1 MKTENNL
8 SADLWRLSIIGE
20 LIHRHSD
27 DGRTLTECISELAG
41 RKWSRPDGSMCELS
55 SETIRRWLYRF
66 RAGGL
71 GGLKD
76 RSSGAKGPEIGEQL
90 ELEFLKLR
98 QEKPRWTIQLI
109 LKTLQQ
115 QQIWNGRQPSQ
126 QTIYRWCK
134 LRGLLRTGN
143 ESNKDVRAFEFRNFG
158 ELWVSDFMHGPRVLY
173 EGRKRKTYL
182 LAILDDASRYVVAAN
197 FHLAESVE
205 TLMINMRTAIQRFG
219 LPMRFYTD
227 NGASYRSQILRQ
239 VGQRFNIA
247 MPHTPPYTPQG
258 RGKIERF
265 FRTVRE
271 QLMAKTDEKT
281 LSGLNRRLHE
291 WLATYHNAPHAGIEM
306 QSPFTKRSI
315 IENSCRELPPAA
327 NIDSMFMQQRN
338 CRVYKDGTV
347 RLQRMIFETPEAV
360 KGGRTEIYYYP
371 WDLSQVFY
379 SEQRLPAKL
388 IDKLQNAR
396 RFDKPGR

>member
-1 MKTENNL
+1 MKTQNNL

-20 LIHRHSD
+20 LIHRRSD
-27 DGRTLTECISELAG
+27 DDRTLTESINELAG
-41 RKWSRPDGSMCELS
+41 RKWSRPDGSACELS
-55 SETIRRWLYRF
+55 SETIRKWLYRF

-71 GGLKD
+71 VALKD
-76 RSSGAKGPEIGEQL
+76 RSSGSRGPEIGEKL

-109 LKTLQQ
+109 LKTLLEK
-115 QQIWNGRQPSQ
+115 QIWNGRQPSQ

-134 LRGLLRTGN
+134 LKGLLRTGN
-143 ESNKDVRAFEFRNFG
+143 ESCKDVRAFEFRNFG
-158 ELWVSDFMHGPRVLY
+158 ELWVSDFMHGPRVQH

-182 LAILDDASRYVVAAN
+182 LAIIDDASRYVVVAN

-219 LPMRFYTD
+219 IPMRFYTD
-227 NGASYRSQILRQ
+227 NGSSYRSQILRQ
-239 VGQRFNIA
+239 LGQRFNIA

-271 QLMAKTDEKT
+271 QLMARIDEKT
-281 LSGLNRRLHE
+281 LPGLNRKLHE
-291 WLATYHNAPHAGIEM
+291 WLALYHNAPHSGIEM
-306 QSPFTKRSI
+306 ESPFTKRSV

-347 RLQRMIFETPEAV
+347 RLQGKIFETPEAI
-360 KGGRTEIYYYP
+360 KGGRTEIHYYP

-379 SEQRLPAKL
+379 SERRLPAKP
-388 IDKLQNAR
+388 IDKLLNAR
-396 RFDKPGR
+396 RFEKPGR

>member
-1 MKTENNL
+1 MKPENNL

-27 DGRTLTECISELAG
+27 DGRTLTEHINDLAA
-41 RKWSRPDGSMCELS
+41 KKCTRPDGTPCELS
-55 SETIRRWLYRF
+55 AETIRKWFYRF

-71 GGLKD
+71 NGLKD
-76 RSSGAKGPEIGEQL
+76 RKPGSRGPEVGEQL
-90 ELEFLKLR
+90 EQAFLKLR
-98 QEKPRWTIQLI
+98 QENPRWTIQLI
-109 LKTLQQ
+109 LKTLHQRQ
-115 QQIWNGRQPSQ
+115 VWNGRQPSQ

-134 LRGLLRTGN
+134 FRGLLRNGN
-143 ESNKDVRAFEFRNFG
+143 ESSKDVRAFEFRNFG
-158 ELWVSDFMHGPRVLY
+158 ELWVSDFMHGPRVLHD
-173 EGRKRKTYL
+173 GRKRKTYL
-182 LAILDDASRYVVAAN
+182 IAILDDASRYVVAAN
-197 FHLAESVE
+197 FHLSESVE
-205 TLMINMRTAIQRFG
+205 TLMTNLRTAIQRFG

-265 FRTVRE
+265 FRTVRD

-281 LSGLNRRLHE
+281 LPGLNRKLHE

-306 QSPFTKRSI
+306 QSPFIKRAN
-315 IENSCRELPPAA
+315 IENSCRDLPPAV

-347 RLQRMIFETPEAV
+347 RLQNMIFETPQAV
-360 KGGRTEIYYYP
+360 KGGRTEIHYYP

-388 IDKLQNAR
+388 IDKQLNAR
-396 RFDKPGR
+396 RFEKPGR